1 MWAFLLVSRT
11 FPSVSSF
18 FLCTVPGSKQ
28 KAFLLCSPVQ
38 VVYGEPGSRLVDQAV
53 TPKALI
59 ESGGRLRLHADYYI
73 KKQVSFVSGTSI

>member
-1 MWAFLLVSRT
+1 MPA
-11 FPSVSSF
+11 
-18 FLCTVPGSKQ
+18 
-28 KAFLLCSPVQ
+28 Q

-73 KKQVSFVSGTSI
+73 KKQVSLVSGTSIKRLQGMLGVHGDGGP